1 MMPVSTNSRHSIRP
15 RRLGIVLA
23 LLAVCGCGASKVYT
37 TKTLP
42 ANWHAKPIANVT
54 SFDLTKLSSATIPE
68 DLIACED
75 VLEVTIA
82 SGVERETI
90 QTMPARVSESGDVDV
105 LHVGRVKVAGLD
117 LAESEAAIHRACV
130 EREIYR
136 TPHVT
141 VVMKRAKVNRIT
153 VLGAVEKPGVVEL
166 RSGNSDLL
174 QALVQAEGLTKE
186 AGSSVEIHHPGFRPI
201 DSGTPRIAEGPDGQ
215 QNQLTSFED
224 TPAKTAASRTLKVDL
239 ASLGSAAGTKANY
252 DLEDGAVV
260 RVEKR
265 DPPALQV
272 IGLVKKPDRY
282 EFPLG
287 KNMRLTDA
295 IALAGGTSNQLADK
309 VFVIRRREGTE
320 PMLVSTSIRKAKRD
334 GSENMLLEPGDTV
347 SIEQTPPTVFLDA
360 IKGIGVNLGGAL
372 F

>member
-1 MMPVSTNSRHSIRP
+1 MMPVSTHPRHSIP
-15 RRLGIVLA
+15 LRRLGIVLA
-23 LLAVCGCGASKVYT
+23 CLALCGCST
-37 TKTLP
+37 TKIYTARTLP
-42 ANWHAKPIANVT
+42 SQWHAKPIANVT

-90 QTMPARVSESGDVDV
+90 QTMPSRVNERGNVDI
-105 LHVGRVKVAGLD
+105 LHVGPVKVAGLD
-117 LAESEAAIHRACV
+117 LAEAEAQIYRACV
-130 EREIYR
+130 DREIYR

-141 VVMKRAKVNRIT
+141 VVMKRPKVNRIT
-153 VLGAVEKPGVVEL
+153 VLGAVQKPGVVEL
-166 RSGNSDLL
+166 RAGNSDLL

-186 AGSSVEIHHPGFRPI
+186 AGSLVEIHHPGFRNEEG
-201 DSGTPRIAEGPDGQ
+201 SSPRIAEGTDGAG
-215 QNQLTSFED
+215 NQLTAFND
-224 TPAKTAASRTLKVDL
+224 TPATRVSAHTLKVDL
-239 ASLGSAAGTKANY
+239 ASLGTGAKASY

-287 KNMRLTDA
+287 KNIRLTDA

-309 VFVIRRREGTE
+309 VFIIRRRDGAE

-334 GSENMLLEPGDTV
+334 GAENILLEPGDTV
-347 SIEQTPPTVFLDA
+347 SIEQTPGTVALDVLNT
-360 IKGIGVNLGGAL
+360 IRMNLGGAL

>member
-1 MMPVSTNSRHSIRP
+1 MMPVSTTSWHSLRL

-23 LLAVCGCGASKVYT
+23 CLAVCGCSSTKVYT
-37 TKTLP
+37 AKNLP
-42 ANWHAKPIANVT
+42 SQWHAKSIPNVT
-54 SFDLTKLSSATIPE
+54 TFDMTKLSSATIPE

-82 SGVERETI
+82 AGTQREDI
-90 QTMPARVSESGDVDV
+90 QTMPSRVSESGEVDV
-105 LHVGRVKVAGLD
+105 LHVGRVPVAGLD
-117 LAESEAAIHRACV
+117 LAEAEAAITRACID
-130 EREIYR
+130 REIYR

-141 VVMKRAKVNRIT
+141 VVMKRPKVNRIT

-166 RSGNSDLL
+166 RNGNSDLL
-174 QALVQAEGLTKE
+174 QALVEAGNLTKE
-186 AGSSVEIHHPGFRPI
+186 AGSMVEIHHPGFRPLNNG
-201 DSGTPRIAEGPDGQ
+201 SPRIAEGPDGSG
-215 QNQLTSFED
+215 NQLTSYD
-224 TPAKTAASRTLKVDL
+224 TTAKTASSRTLKVDL
-239 ASLGSAAGTKANY
+239 ASLGSGAPTTY

-272 IGLVKKPDRY
+272 IGLVRKPDRY

-309 VFVIRRREGTE
+309 VFIIRRREGTE
-320 PMLVSTSIRKAKRD
+320 PMLVGTSIRKAKRD
-334 GSENMLLEPGDTV
+334 GNENMLLEPGDTV
-347 SIEQTPPTVFLDA
+347 SIEQTPGTVFLDA
-360 IKGIGVNLGGAL
+360 VRTVGVNLGGAL

>member
-1 MMPVSTNSRHSIRP
+1 MMPVSTTQRHSL
-15 RRLGIVLA
+15 RLGRVGIVLA
-23 LLAVCGCGASKVYT
+23 CVAVCGCSTTKVYT
-37 TKTLP
+37 ARTLP
-42 ANWHAKPIANVT
+42 AQWHAKPIANVT
-54 SFDLTKLSSATIPE
+54 SFDLTKLSSATIP
-68 DLIACED
+68 DDMIANGD

-82 SGVERETI
+82 SGVERESI
-90 QTMPARVSESGDVDV
+90 QTMPSRVNESGNVDI
-105 LHVGRVKVAGLD
+105 LHVGPVKVAGLD
-117 LAESEAAIHRACV
+117 LAEAEAAIYRTCID
-130 EREIYR
+130 REIYR

-141 VVMKRAKVNRIT
+141 VVMKRPKVNRIT
-153 VLGAVEKPGVVEL
+153 VLGAVEKPGIVEL

-174 QALVQAEGLTKE
+174 QALVQAEGLSKD
-186 AGSSVEIHHPGFRPI
+186 AGSMVEIHHPGFR
-201 DSGTPRIAEGPDGQ
+201 DRDGGSPRIAEGPDALG
-215 QNQLTSFED
+215 NQLTSYD
-224 TPAKTAASRTLKVDL
+224 GVPSKTASTRSLKVDL
-239 ASLGSAAGTKANY
+239 ASLGSGSKANY
-252 DLEDGAVV
+252 ELEDGAVV

-309 VFVIRRREGTE
+309 VFVIRRRESGE

-334 GSENMLLEPGDTV
+334 GSENILLEPGDTI
-347 SIEQTPPTVFLDA
+347 SIEQTPATVVLDA
-360 IKGIGVNLGGAL
+360 IRGIGVNLGGAL

>member
-1 MMPVSTNSRHSIRP
+1 MMPVSTIQRHSPRL
-15 RRLGIVLA
+15 RRLATVLA
-23 LLAVCGCGASKVYT
+23 CLTVCGCSSTKIYT
-37 TKTLP
+37 SKTLP
-42 ANWHAKPIANVT
+42 SNWHAKPIANVA
-54 SFDLTKLSSATIPE
+54 SFDLTKLSSATIPV
-68 DLIACED
+68 DLIACQD

-82 SGVERETI
+82 SGVERDGI
-90 QTMPARVSESGDVDV
+90 KTMPSRVNESGEVDV
-105 LHVGRVKVAGLD
+105 LHVGAVRVAGLD
-117 LAESEAAIHRACV
+117 LAEAEAAIHQACV
-130 EREIYR
+130 DREIYR

-141 VVMKRAKVNRIT
+141 VVMKRPKVNRIT

-166 RSGNSDLL
+166 RNGNSDLL

-186 AGSSVEIHHPGFRPI
+186 AGSMVEIHHPGFRPQ
-201 DSGTPRIAEGPDGQ
+201 DSGTPRIAEQPDAQG
-215 QNQLTSFED
+215 NQLTSFD
-224 TPAKTAASRTLKVDL
+224 DAPAKLTASRTLKVDL
-239 ASLGSAAGTKANY
+239 ASLASGTKSNY

-334 GSENMLLEPGDTV
+334 GAENMLLEPGDTV
-347 SIEQTPPTVFLDA
+347 SIEQTPGTVFLDA
-360 IKGIGVNLGGAL
+360 IRSVGVNLGGAL

>member
-1 MMPVSTNSRHSIRP
+1 MMPVSTNPRNSIRL
-15 RRLGIVLA
+15 RRAGVVLVW
-23 LLAVCGCGASKVYT
+23 LTVCGCGAAKVYT

-42 ANWHAKPIANVT
+42 AQWHAQPIANVT

-90 QTMPARVSESGDVDV
+90 QTMPARVSESGDIDV
-105 LHVGRVKVAGLD
+105 LHVGRVRVAGLD
-117 LAESEAAIHRACV
+117 FAEAEAAIHRACV
-130 EREIYR
+130 DREIYR

-141 VVMKRAKVNRIT
+141 VVPKRPKVNRIT

-186 AGSSVEIHHPGFRPI
+186 AGTMVEIHHPGFRPL
-201 DSGTPRIAEGPDGQ
+201 DTGTPRIAEGGDGQ
-215 QNQLTSFED
+215 ENRLTSYDE
-224 TPAKTAASRTLKVDL
+224 TPARTAATRTLKVDL
-239 ASLGSAAGTKANY
+239 TSLGSGTKTNY

-282 EFPLG
+282 EFPMG